1 MWNNNGLVAGMV
13 AGLAMIA
20 GCQAPGGY
28 GAMPAGAGYG
38 GYGAV
43 PAGGNAVTN
52 GVGVVQAI
60 DTVPRESSGVDIGTV
75 GGAVVGGLLGNQVGQ
90 GRGNTA
96 ATIAGAAGGAL
107 VGREVERN
115 MRQGEQVY
123 RITVRLDGGALQAYV
138 QQTPPAV
145 RIGDRVRIGNGMVQ
159 AY

>member
-1 MWNNNGLVAGMV
+1 MWIRQC
-13 AGLAMIA
+13 LAVGTAASLALLA
-20 GCQAPGGY
+20 GCNTPGAYGNTGGTY
-28 GAMPAGAGYG
+28 GAMPAA
-38 GYGAV
+38 ASTTV
-43 PAGGNAVTN
+43 SN
-52 GVGVVQAI
+52 GFGVVQAI
-60 DTVPRESSGVDIGTV
+60 DTVPRDSSGIDVGTV

-123 RITVRLDGGALQAYV
+123 RITVRLDNGALQGYV
-138 QQTPPAV
+138 QQAPPAV
-145 RIGDRVRIGNGMVQ
+145 RIGDRVRIVNNVVQ